1 MCTDSC
7 WLLCIFSLCR
17 QATPSQVYFM
27 GDVKGETAIK
37 TESDIGSAITHH
49 FRVSTGSQLDRS
61 FIFLNL
67 SLIQQFCVLNGA
79 SKNIST

>member
-17 QATPSQVYFM
+17 QATPSQVYFT

-49 FRVSTGSQLDRS
+49 FRVSTGKATRS
-61 FIFLNL
+61 FIYFPEFIVNPTILC
-67 SLIQQFCVLNGA
+67 SERGE
-79 SKNIST
+79 